1 LEKRG
6 VATATIVTSGFMSAA
21 EAHRRLLKRPQLPYF
36 VVPHP
41 IVSMT
46 DEELSASADA
56 IFDEIANVVAGNEE
70 LPKPSNS

>member
-1 LEKRG
+1 
-6 VATATIVTSGFMSAA
+6 
-21 EAHRRLLKRPQLPYF
+21 
-36 VVPHP
+36 
-41 IVSMT
+41 MT